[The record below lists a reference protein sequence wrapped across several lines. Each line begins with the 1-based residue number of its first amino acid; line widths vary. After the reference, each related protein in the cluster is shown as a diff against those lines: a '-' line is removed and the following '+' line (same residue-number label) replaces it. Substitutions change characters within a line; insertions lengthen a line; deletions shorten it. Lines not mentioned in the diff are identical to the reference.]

1 MLRRFASLGLV
12 AGVLAGAVSS
22 LSPPAAAQAE
32 PPASVTSASAIRDA
46 LSRAAGFGD
55 RSLIA
60 SVVENTR
67 LTPGRAGEIGATAV
81 ELRPDL
87 SASIGRAVAAGGRLA
102 AAYPGASVSPGRATG
117 GGATGSNAAPRA
129 NPTPYPGGNPDIPI
143 AALSEYQRNYSL
155 DAMHVDAALA
165 EDMTGDDVVVG
176 VIDTGIDIR
185 PDGTMHP
192 EFAGRIDARSTSF
205 LYWFDKDLVCQQKD
219 LSWCQR
225 HSESEIVAGFEQGA
239 TDSQDQS
246 AHGTHVAGIV
256 GAGENGFGMQG
267 VAPDAIIL
275 AVKAISQGGSVVADN
290 GESAATYELERCG
303 AAIFEDDCDPIGGED
318 TETTKAFRYLAQFSD
333 VRVINGSFGPS
344 TPDGSTTWDLGDAD
358 AQAGLIS
365 EAQAMRQN
373 LDAGQIIVMAAGNS
387 RIDAPIYSENP
398 SGNGLYPFL
407 QPANAGA
414 TNSAGALVYDDHGS
428 GIDLSFTSAAALAA
442 AEAADGIARGRIV
455 VVVALD
461 AYNQLASYS
470 QECGVAREWCV
481 SAPGG
486 DQIAPYYP
494 DTGLPGDRGIYS
506 TVPTDSYGFKSGTS
520 MAAPNVAGAIAV
532 LIEAYPT
539 FTPAEIVQILFVTAE
554 DLGAPGVDA
563 IYGWGL
569 VRLDRA
575 LSVGPV
581 GMSGTGTYTVGAGG
595 GNTTWVVD
603 FTSQGGLDKT
613 GSGTLAIMSDVT
625 FQQGS
630 SVTGGLL
637 AVDGSLTTPTLRV
650 GERGTLGGTG
660 ALVSDV
666 TVAGMLAPGNSPG
679 TLTVTGDVTL
689 TSTATTQIEIDGT
702 GTGNGAG
709 NFDRIIVQGTGSVF
723 TAGGTLA
730 PVLRGIPGSATNSF
744 TPTLGQDFL
753 FVQAPS
759 VHGSFAALTQPAAG
773 LPTATRFD
781 VLYDP
786 TALSLTV
793 TPLSYADLAANG
805 IGQTAN
811 ETALGAAIDRARPMA
826 GVRPDAG
833 DNDLFNTLYT
843 ADAAALEDGFSTL
856 TGQVHVEMG
865 TAAVRSIGRFADTLG
880 DRQTGIAANRLS
892 ARGTPFGTGE
902 VWASGEVAATDIGS
916 SGALAGADVRA
927 TNGVFGLD
935 WRFGFGAVGLA
946 ASYEYAD
953 VSAGVNGSGDVDSYH
968 GGLYG
973 TYDFGPVALA
983 LRGGLTWGDLSTG
996 RTTSLGG
1003 YAAAA
1008 TAEGS
1013 GFGGFAE
1020 ATAFHAFETPA
1031 ITVTPSAT
1039 LGYRSFH
1046 RDRMD
1051 ETGSV
1056 FALAVPGETF
1066 EETQTTLAV
1075 ALSHRFALSNGMA
1088 IEPVASLGWR
1098 HDFGGIDRATQLGIL
1113 GEAFVNDGA
1122 EIGADAFLGRLGL
1135 TAVASDRLALG
1146 ASYQAEIRDNLTSHT
1161 FSAEASFRF

>member
-1 MLRRFASLGLV
+1 MLRCI
-12 AGVLAGAVSS
+12 AGVGL
-22 LSPPAAAQAE
+22 AAAVLA
-32 PPASVTSASAIRDA
+32 AVCVTAPGSASAQSSSGPAPLVASAPAVRDA
-46 LSRAAGFGD
+46 LSVAASFGD

-60 SVVENTR
+60 SVVENVR
-67 LTPGRAGEIGATAV
+67 LTPDRADGIQAEARK
-81 ELRPDL
+81 LRPDL
-87 SASIGRAVAAGGRLA
+87 GGAIDRAVAAARALA
-102 AAYPGASVSPGRATG
+102 ATYPQASLAVPASGARAASAG
-117 GGATGSNAAPRA
+117 PRA
-129 NPTPYPGGNPDIPI
+129 NPTPYPGGNPGIP
-143 AALSEYQRNYSL
+143 LSSLTEFQRNYSL

-165 EDMTGDDVVVG
+165 EDLTGDDVVVG
-176 VIDTGIDIR
+176 VIDTGIDVR
-185 PDGTMHP
+185 PDGSVHP
-192 EFAGRIDARSTSF
+192 EFAGRIDPRSTSF
-205 LYWFDKDLVCQQKD
+205 LHWFDKDLVCHSAD
-219 LSWCQR
+219 LSWCTG
-225 HSESEIVAGFEQGA
+225 HSESEILAGFEQEA
-239 TDSQDQS
+239 TDSQDQNS
-246 AHGTHVAGIV
+246 HGTHVAGIV

-275 AVKAISQGGSVVADN
+275 AVKAITQGGNVVADN
-290 GESAATYELERCG
+290 GESASTYELEQCG
-303 AAIFEDDCDPIGGED
+303 VGLLEDDCQPIGGDEAA
-318 TETTKAFRYLAQFSD
+318 TTKAFRYLAQFSD
-333 VRVINGSFGPS
+333 VRVINGSFGPDTS
-344 TPDGSTTWDLGDAD
+344 EGSTTWDLGDAED
-358 AQAGLIS
+358 QDHLIS

-387 RIDAPIYSENP
+387 RLEAPIYSENP

-407 QPANAGA
+407 QPGNQGA
-414 TNSAGALVYDDHGS
+414 TNSSGALIYDDHGT
-428 GIDLSFTSAAALAA
+428 GIDLSFTSATALAA

-470 QECGVAREWCV
+470 QMCGVAREWCV

-486 DQIAPYYP
+486 DQVAPFYP
-494 DTGLPGDRGIYS
+494 DSGLPGDRGVYS
-506 TVPTDSYGFKSGTS
+506 TIPEDSYGAKSGTS

-539 FTPAEIVQILFVTAE
+539 FTPAEIVHILFVTAE

-563 IYGWGL
+563 VYGWGL

-595 GNTTWVVD
+595 GNTTWAVG

-613 GSGTLAIMSDVT
+613 GAGTLDIMSDVT
-625 FQQGS
+625 FRQGS
-630 SVTGGLL
+630 TVSGGLL
-637 AVDGSLTTPTLRV
+637 TVDGSLITPTLRV
-650 GERGTLGGTG
+650 GQGGTLGGTG
-660 ALVSDV
+660 SVAAAV
-666 TVAGMLAPGNSPG
+666 TVDGTLSPGNSPG
-679 TLTVTGDVTL
+679 TMTITGDVTL
-689 TSTATTQIEIDGT
+689 TATATTRIEIDGT

-730 PVLRGIPGSATNSF
+730 PVLRGIPGSATNGF
-744 TPTLGQDFL
+744 TPTLGQDFV

-759 VHGSFAALTQPAAG
+759 VEGSFAALTQPAAG
-773 LPTATRFD
+773 LPAATRFD

-786 TALSLTV
+786 AALSLTV
-793 TPLSYADLAANG
+793 TPLSYADLGANG

-811 ETALGAAIDRARPMA
+811 ETALGAAIDRARPAA
-826 GVRPDAG
+826 GVRPEAG
-833 DNDLFNTLYT
+833 ETDLFNTLYT

-856 TGQVHVEMG
+856 TGQVHVETA
-865 TAAVRSIGRFADTLG
+865 TAALRAVGRFADTLG
-880 DRQTGIAANRLS
+880 DRQLGIAGEHLS

-902 VWASGEVAATDIGS
+902 VWAAGEIAATDIGTR
-916 SGALAGADVRA
+916 GALAGADVRA

-973 TYDFGPVALA
+973 SYDFGPVALA

-1003 YAAAA
+1003 YTAAA
-1008 TAEGS
+1008 TADGH

-1020 ATAFHAFETPA
+1020 ATAFHAFETPVVT
-1031 ITVTPSAT
+1031 ITPSAT
-1039 LGYRSFH
+1039 VGYRSFH
-1046 RDRMD
+1046 RDGMD

-1056 FALAVPGETF
+1056 FALSVPDQRF
-1066 EETQTTLAV
+1066 DETQTTLAV
-1075 ALSHRFALSNGMA
+1075 AVSHRVALSNG
-1088 IEPVASLGWR
+1088 IVLEPVASVGWR
-1098 HDFGGIDRATQLGIL
+1098 HDYGDIDRTTQLGIL
-1113 GEAFVNDGA
+1113 GERFDNDGA

-1135 TAVASDRLALG
+1135 TAIASDRFALG
-1146 ASYQAEIRDNLTSHT
+1146 ASYQAELRDNLTSHT